1 MTIFFDFLG
10 TLVLRTEQGYSA
22 NPVASSWM
30 LPGERLGVLCNA
42 ENFKSGRDVKGILE
56 QVDLFSSFDPE
67 LLVMASNLP
76 VSLPDRRA
84 FAVAAALAG
93 TPIEECVYVSAN
105 PGLLVAA
112 AAAGMRAVSVG
123 PGADQPAA
131 APEAPAAAAAE
142 PAVAAEPAP
151 AIAAL
156 ELLAGEIEAD
166 RGPTYILRGRV
177 VTMDTPG
184 QKLDDAQVVISRGLV
199 MAVVKKGEELPP
211 EYAKSKAI
219 DTGGTIFPGL
229 IDLHNHFAY
238 NIRPLWPLPKRYDNR
253 SQWGTPLYSAEVSK
267 PVKAIAGSYRTA
279 RYLVRYVEA
288 KALIGGT
295 TTGQGIKTQVNGG
308 WSLYD
313 GVMRNV
319 EQTGDKRLPDATS
332 HVPDLKLRKGGDPS
346 EFESFKRTL
355 DKMVCFYHLSEGIDD
370 KSRQHF
376 ANLID
381 RNLIGPNL
389 VGIHALGLSADDL
402 SLLASRGATVVWS
415 PFSNQLLYGKTV
427 DLKALR
433 KSGVTFGLGCDWAP
447 TGSKNLLQELKVA
460 KRAVEDQE
468 ADFTSEDLVR
478 SVTAGAAALPHWEQ
492 YLGHIT
498 PGSMADLLV
507 IRGTNGDPWD
517 QLIAAT
523 EREVDLVTIH
533 GIPRYGERKL
543 MEQLHTAPDY
553 PLEDYSLN
561 GDTKAFDLHAPNSP
575 VNDISFAR
583 AVEVLT
589 EGMADLPARVA
600 EAADKEAALLAGGME
615 LETFTVEL
623 DNEYEPSEEEQ
634 AGMDASLLA
643 AVEMPD
649 SVPLDA
655 PEVGSE
661 GYWELIDKQPNISD
675 ELKKTLKEAYA
686 G

>member
-10 TLVLRTEQGYSA
+10 TLVLRTEQGY
-22 NPVASSWM
+22 VARPEAASWM

-42 ENFKSGRDVKGILE
+42 ETFKSGRDVKGILE
-56 QVDLFSSFDPE
+56 QVGLFSSFDPE

-76 VSLPDRRA
+76 VSLPDPRA
-84 FAVAAALAG
+84 FAVAAALAQ
-93 TPIEECVYVSAN
+93 TPVERCVYVSAN

-112 AAAGMRAVSVG
+112 AAAGMRAVNVG
-123 PGADQPAA
+123 QGNEEPVQAEAPPPAAEATAVAA
-131 APEAPAAAAAE
+131 APAP
-142 PAVAAEPAP
+142 
-151 AIAAL
+151 

-166 RGPTYILRGRV
+166 RGPTYVLRGRV
-177 VTMDTPG
+177 VTMDAPG
-184 QKLDDAQVVISRGLV
+184 QKLDDAQVVIQKGLIA
-199 MAVVKKGEELPP
+199 AVVKAGEELPP
-211 EYAKSKAI
+211 EYADAKSV

-308 WSLYD
+308 WGLYD

-355 DKMVCFYHLSEGIDD
+355 EKMVCFYHLSEGIDE

-376 ANLID
+376 ANLSD

-460 KRAVEDQE
+460 KHAVEEQG

-492 YLGHIT
+492 YIGHIT

-523 EREVDLVTIH
+523 EADVDLVTIH
-533 GIPRYGERKL
+533 GIPRYGQRKL
-543 MEQLHTAPDY
+543 MEQLHLAPDY
-553 PLEDYSLN
+553 PLEDYSVN
-561 GDTKAFDLHAPNSP
+561 GETKAFDLHATNSP

-589 EGMADLPARVA
+589 EGMADLPARAA
-600 EAADKEAALLAGGME
+600 EAEDKEAALLSGGME

-643 AVEMPD
+643 DVEMPK

-655 PEVGSE
+655 PEVGSD

-675 ELKKTLKEAYA
+675 GLKKTLKDAY
-686 G
+686 GG